1 MIHIGRLRYRHYSM
15 DRRARGDR
23 REIGPIGTVSRV
35 VAGLVAIGL
44 PIALSGIGWWDV
56 GAALVVFPAMAT
68 VLAALVTG
76 GYERFS
82 PQSLLRPRAICS
94 GPGCVLTITIVAI
107 AFTVSALTPV
117 SDAAF
122 WVWIGASMLLAA
134 ARGYGGCEVLAFPNA
149 ITGRRDRIGCILYTP
164 IDAAE
169 ARHRARH
176 ANASIGTA
184 TQSFGG

>member
-1 MIHIGRLRYRHYSM
+1 M
-15 DRRARGDR
+15 DQPPAR

-35 VAGLVAIGL
+35 IGGLVAIGL
-44 PIALSGIGWWDV
+44 PTALDGIGWWDV

-68 VLAALVTG
+68 VLAAAVTA

-82 PQSLLRPRAICS
+82 PESPLRRHAVCS

-107 AFTVSALTPV
+107 AFTLSALTPV
-117 SDAAF
+117 SDVAF
-122 WVWIGASMLLAA
+122 WVWLGASMLLAA
-134 ARGYGGCEVLAFPNA
+134 VRGYGGCEVLAFPNA

-169 ARHRARH
+169 ARHGARRTDPSMG
-176 ANASIGTA
+176 AVP
-184 TQSFGG
+184 QSLRGR